1 MNGDFN
7 ADVEIRGCRERSM
20 DMVSWTLDIGILV
33 YWHWACAIFKGPA
46 LFFFFTMPGQPL
58 HPQHWT

>member
-20 DMVSWTLDIGILV
+20 DMVSWILDFRHWHIGI
-33 YWHWACAIFKGPA
+33 FA
-46 LFFFFTMPGQPL
+46 LGMRHF
-58 HPQHWT
+58 